1 MLHLY
6 DWVVLTWFGKSAF
19 SSAIL
24 LHQYAAV
31 FSLISS
37 MFRKE
42 PWPGPYIGP
51 EVIPRTI
58 LGETLVTISCK
69 TVKPFRLGLQSE
81 AYIYHVHISH
91 TCTLTM
97 SRNYNSRAVLE
108 ISKLLI
114 RFSTSE
120 EKNVCCVFE
129 MVCQLSRKCQYGAP
143 KNTIQNII

>member
-6 DWVVLTWFGKSAF
+6 DLVVLTWFGKSAF
-19 SSAIL
+19 NSAML

-42 PWPGPYIGP
+42 PWPGPYKGP

-69 TVKPFRLGLQSE
+69 TARPVRMALQSE
-81 AYIYHVHISH
+81 DRMA
-91 TCTLTM
+91 LQ
-97 SRNYNSRAVLE
+97 
-108 ISKLLI
+108 
-114 RFSTSE
+114 SE
-120 EKNVCCVFE
+120 DVY
-129 MVCQLSRKCQYGAP
+129 Q
-143 KNTIQNII
+143 